1 MKYIVIFLSI
11 FISTSLMA
19 ADNTDQQLALE
30 YATLTKMEDMV
41 NTSLKETEQML
52 KNAPESEREKIH
64 KILENSIG
72 WNAIKSQLIELI
84 VNLYTKEELTA
95 YISFIKTPAGRSF
108 NDKNTEFAKRYS
120 AFLSENTQRA
130 FKECCSQKK

>member
-11 FISTSLMA
+11 FISTSLIA

-30 YATLTKMEDMV
+30 YLTLIKMEDVINSSM
-41 NTSLKETEQML
+41 KETEQL
-52 KNAPESEREKIH
+52 FKNVPQSEREKLH
-64 KILENSIG
+64 TVLENSIG
-72 WNAIKSQLIELI
+72 WNATKSQLIELV

-95 YISFIKTPAGRSF
+95 YISFIKTPAGKSY
-108 NDKNTEFAKRYS
+108 NDKNPEFSKRYS

-130 FKECCSQKK
+130 LKECCSQKK